1 MSGLSGYPNIPS
13 AAPVYLDVPAHNVPL
28 PDTPVQSAAID
39 PDDVPTPLPSRVN
52 SPVPAQQPSY
62 VNDFNRMLAFMNQN
76 QAQFQEHVTRFITA
90 MGTAQPP
97 PPPVQPARTNGSSV
111 KLRDPRLFNGKHEEV
126 VPFLSEVQRIIE
138 FHPSSFPDDHKKVL
152 FVALY
157 LKDGIPVEWFNHLET
172 AQSPLLHNWVAFL
185 AEFRKKFADPRLSSS
200 ADQRLD
206 KLKQTGS
213 AHSYLTRF
221 VEISS
226 HLDMTEQTKI
236 NRFMRGLNPAIKDN
250 LVSIV
255 DRPST
260 LLGWENIII
269 QVDANLHQRDIER
282 KSETKG
288 AKSRDNNQ
296 SSSSTSRSTTSS
308 STPAA
313 SSTSTASDVVPM
325 EVDATRVSKGK
336 LTQEERDHRFKNN
349 LCLYCGK
356 PGHLVDACFARKKK
370 YPDSGKAKPESK

>member
-1 MSGLSGYPNIPS
+1 MSAPSGYPEIPS
-13 AAPVYLDVPAHNVPL
+13 IPPL
-28 PDTPVQSAAID
+28 QTAAID
-39 PDDVPTPLPSRVN
+39 PAYASYNPTPIASRAS
-52 SPVPAQQPSY
+52 SPIPGFIPPTAPPPVERQPAY
-62 VNDFNRMLAFMNQN
+62 VNDFTRMLALMNQN
-76 QAQFQEHVTRFITA
+76 QAQFQEHVTRFINA
-90 MGTAQPP
+90 MGTTQPPTAQPTR
-97 PPPVQPARTNGSSV
+97 VNGSSV

-172 AQSPLLHNWVAFL
+172 NHSPLLHNWLAFL
-185 AEFRKKFADPRLSSS
+185 VEFRKKFADPRLSSS

-221 VEISS
+221 IEISS

-282 KSETKG
+282 KDESR
-288 AKSRDNNQ
+288 KSNHQ
-296 SSSSTSRSTTSS
+296 SSTSNSRSHSSS
-308 STPAA
+308 STPAVP
-313 SSTSTASDVVPM
+313 STSTTSDVVPM
-325 EVDATRVSKGK
+325 EVDATRVARGK
-336 LTQEERDHRFKNN
+336 LTQAERDHRFKNN

-356 PGHLVDACFARKKK
+356 PGHLVDACYARKKK

>member
-1 MSGLSGYPNIPS
+1 MSGPSGYPDIP
-13 AAPVYLDVPAHNVPL
+13 PIPPL
-28 PDTPVQSAAID
+28 QSATVD
-39 PDDVPTPLPSRVN
+39 PAYASYTPTPMASRAN
-52 SPVPAQQPSY
+52 SPIPGFIPPTAPPPVERQPAY
-62 VNDFNRMLAFMNQN
+62 VNDFTRMLALMTQN
-76 QAQFQEHVTRFITA
+76 QAQFQEHVTRFIDA
-90 MGTAQPP
+90 MGTTQPP
-97 PPPVQPARTNGSSV
+97 TGQPPRVNGSSV
-111 KLRDPRLFNGKHEEV
+111 KLRDPRLFSGKHEEV

-138 FHPSSFPDDHKKVL
+138 FHPSSFPDDHRKVL

-172 AQSPLLHNWVAFL
+172 TQSPLLFNWIAFL
-185 AEFRKKFADPRLSSS
+185 DEFRKKFADPRLSSS

-236 NRFMRGLNPAIKDN
+236 NRFMRGLKPAIKDN

-255 DRPST
+255 DRPNT

-282 KSETKG
+282 KDESRSTKSNG
-288 AKSRDNNQ
+288 NQTSKSLP
-296 SSSSTSRSTTSS
+296 SSSTSAV
-308 STPAA
+308 P
-313 SSTSTASDVVPM
+313 STSATSDVVPM
-325 EVDATRVSKGK
+325 EVDAVRVARGK

-370 YPDSGKAKPESK
+370 YPDTGKAKPESK